1 VKAALLTVA
10 AIGSAFSLTA
20 CATTPRLYSEAEL
33 SSVGRAC
40 GVSAGE
46 VVQEAEEPRVVILY
60 RIGPSPAQRACM
72 ARWTHK
78 RHLHLAVIDAVNFT
92 DK

>member
-1 VKAALLTVA
+1 MQSRFKLFGMGLAALGV
-10 AIGSAFSLTA
+10 TA
-20 CATTPRLYSEAEL
+20 CATTPRLYSETERA
-33 SSVGRAC
+33 SVGRTC

-60 RIGPSPAQRACM
+60 RIAPSPAQRSCM
-72 ARWTHK
+72 AHWTRK

-92 DK
+92 D